1 MDNDNCLM
9 AVATST
15 LGPRTR
21 GGFRE
26 PLQEAWGCP
35 GMAWPLLQ
43 PPQRIIMAAC
53 GPRNRGPVRVTTSTL
68 GCTQSHQP
76 ALSSTFVP
84 DMPAG
89 RGEAGGL
96 RKPMC
101 PAASGAGLYWRW
113 GAKRSILSGLMDLH
127 LLMTHLLGGPK
138 GKSLPQPRL
147 PPGRQHGPPCTAVR
161 CLCPKPVRAEHT

>member
-1 MDNDNCLM
+1 MPYGCGHFHPGSQNQGRLQGAPAGGLGM
-9 AVATST
+9 SWHGLATLT
-15 LGPRTR
+15 
-21 GGFRE
+21 
-26 PLQEAWGCP
+26 
-35 GMAWPLLQ
+35 

-147 PPGRQHGPPCTAVR
+147 PPGRQHGPPCTALR